1 MATAAENQS
10 PLERMKAT
18 ASKYQKSSDLMQD
31 AANQANTAV
40 EVKELPGKKRP
51 QPQTFQSRSKQQAQA
66 VKNYNTNHHQTINK
80 NYAAANDTQVER
92 QDKQIKLAAQQ
103 AHTLRDVS
111 NTMNEILTE
120 LKKQNKIQPKYQ
132 QYASNKAFKD
142 QHGDDKKPGEDGMI
156 SKLGGLLGDLLDM
169 GGGGEG
175 KRKGRRGNRG
185 GRGAGAGAG
194 GGGGGGAARGGL
206 GGMWDRA
213 KGAMRSASHGGGGR
227 AGTIAKVAAGVAGAV
242 GVYEASDWVGK
253 KLGSVSASEES
264 GRGGVGTVSTGKG
277 DNGGVS
283 YGTHQLSS
291 KSGTM
296 ARFLQSADGQKYAN
310 EFQGM
315 TPGSAAFNQKYKEV
329 AGKDGAG
336 FAEAQENYI
345 KRTHYAPMLNNISK
359 DTGTDFSKRGKA
371 VQEMLYSTGVQYGP
385 GSSVVRNALKGKNV
399 AGMSDKELVDT
410 VQDYKSA
417 TVGTYFKK
425 SSAATQASIA
435 QRAQREKGKLHA
447 VRQGEGA
454 DKATGVSPEAN
465 ATNIATSGKS
475 MAEVAASP
483 SLAAAT
489 GKPVSQGGTVSGAA
503 LMSVSPKQT
512 GMIST
517 TEENIP
523 ANSDPDGEA
532 EDQSEAQAPTVT
544 SAQPQVPS
552 MLAPMK
558 PQDGS
563 ESGVGATALI
573 PGAALVG
580 AGAIDAAQIGK
591 GAIDSGKGAVSA
603 VRAGEQG
610 LVRAGVGATARAT
623 GKALI
628 PGANIA
634 IGAYDAYD
642 VITDD
647 EKTRAEK
654 ERALSGVGGGM
665 AGAAAGASAGGAAGT
680 AIGAGI
686 GSLFFGVG
694 AAPGAVI
701 GGGLGLVGGA
711 VGGYFGYNY
720 GQEGGEAAYD
730 ALAGTP
736 EEQAAKDAAKENRP
750 VAGSTNLLMMANNKA
765 ASGDTNAAAAAKQL
779 TMVDQLVKSQTSL
792 IAATTKEDVKK
803 ATEKTVDQA
812 TAEAKKEEPK
822 TETKAEDKPADG
834 KPVELPA
841 NDTPQTVDLT
851 AQQSAGPIASATP
864 QTQADAN
871 TLTAAA
877 TPTGSGTAATAGA
890 NALAAGLGVPAA
902 WGAELSGSLAGAMAM
917 QQAAANGTA
926 PPVSAPVMNAAP
938 HLASTRHLGGPNSPG
953 AAVTKPA
960 YALAHEAQK
969 AVDAAMSIPTGLA
982 SGVASAANDVAGK
995 LANPFATLG
1004 SPGFNPGLSLPGNP
1018 FANLEKPNFGAMAA
1032 SATNPF
1038 KAFESM
1044 QNPSSPTSSSFYSA
1058 NDVSPSASVVASQQ
1072 AAPSASLTS
1081 SVASTSTA
1089 SPTVSS
1095 AASYAEPVERQQYE
1109 PVKTVMALEPKQQD
1123 TMMPQRFKP
1132 DGDRIPSKGISE
1144 GNSSRQTLD
1153 DCPAVISDN
1162 GLVMLQTGF
1171 I

>member
-1 MATAAENQS
+1 MASAAENQS

-31 AANQANTAV
+31 AANQANDAV
-40 EVKELPGKKRP
+40 EVKELAGQKKRS

-66 VKNYNTNHHQTINK
+66 VKNYNTNHHNTINK
-80 NYAAANDTQVER
+80 NYVSANDSNVER

-120 LKKQNKIQPKYQ
+120 LRKQNKIVPKYQ
-132 QYASNKAFKD
+132 QYASGKAFKE
-142 QHGDDKKPGEDGMI
+142 QHGDDKKPGEEGMM

-169 GGGGEG
+169 GGGGKEG
-175 KRKGRRGNRG
+175 KRGRRRG
-185 GRGAGAGAG
+185 GRSGGAGNPGGHG
-194 GGGGGGAARGGL
+194 GGRGGL

-213 KGAMRSASHGGGGR
+213 KGAFKSASHGGGGR

-242 GVYEASDWVGK
+242 GVYEASDWIGK

-264 GRGGVGTVSTGKG
+264 GRKGVATVSTGKG

-315 TPGSAAFNQKYKEV
+315 TPGSAAFTQKYKEI
-329 AGKDGAG
+329 AARDGEG

-399 AGMSDKELVDT
+399 AGMSDKELIDT

-417 TVGTYFKK
+417 TVGTYFKS
-425 SSAATQASIA
+425 SSADTQQSIA
-435 QRAQREKGKLHA
+435 NRAQREKGKLHA

-454 DKATGVSPEAN
+454 EKANGVMAAANDAN
-465 ATNIATSGKS
+465 ANTQGKS
-475 MAEVAASP
+475 MLEVAKSP

-489 GKPVSQGGTVSGAA
+489 GKPVSQGGAVSGAA
-503 LMSVSPKQT
+503 LMSVTPQKT

-523 ANSDPDGEA
+523 ANYDPDGEA
-532 EDQSEAQAPTVT
+532 EDQSAAPVAPTVT
-544 SAQPQVPS
+544 SAQPQVPA

-563 ESGVGATALI
+563 EGPGATALI

-580 AGAIDAAQIGK
+580 AGAVDAAAIGK
-591 GAIDSGKGAVSA
+591 GAIDSGKGAVNA

-610 LVRAGVGATARAT
+610 LMRAGVGATARTA

-628 PGANIA
+628 PGANLA

-642 VITDD
+642 VITDE

-680 AIGAGI
+680 ALGAGI

-701 GGGLGLVGGA
+701 GGGLGLIGGA

-720 GQEGGEAAYD
+720 GQEAGEGAYD
-730 ALAGTP
+730 ALAGSP

-750 VAGSTNLLMMANNKA
+750 VAGSTNLLMMANAKA
-765 ASGDTNAAAAAKQL
+765 DAGDTNAAAAAKQL

-803 ATEKTVDQA
+803 ATEKTVYQA
-812 TAEAKKEEPK
+812 TADSKKEEPK
-822 TETKAEDKPADG
+822 KEDKPVDG
-834 KPVELPA
+834 KPAEAPA
-841 NDTPQTVDLT
+841 EEKPKEVDLT
-851 AQQSAGPIASATP
+851 AQQTSGPIAPTTP
-864 QTQADAN
+864 QSQADAN
-871 TLTAAA
+871 TLVAAS
-877 TPTGSGTAATAGA
+877 TPTGSGTAAAAGA
-890 NALAAGLGVPAA
+890 NAISQGLGVPAA

-917 QQAAANGTA
+917 QQAVANGVA
-926 PPVSAPVMNAAP
+926 PPVSAPVMNATP
-938 HLASTRHLGGPNSPG
+938 HLASTKHLQGPNSPG
-953 AAVTKPA
+953 AVVTKPA

-969 AVDAAMSIPTGLA
+969 AVDAAMAIPTGLA
-982 SGVASAANDVAGK
+982 SGVASAANSAANS
-995 LANPFATLG
+995 LSNPFAVLG
-1004 SPGFNPGLSLPGNP
+1004 SPGFNPGPSLPSNP
-1018 FANLEKPNFGAMAA
+1018 FANLEKPNFGAMPA

-1038 KAFESM
+1038 KAFETM
-1044 QNPSSPTSSSFYSA
+1044 HNPSSPASQSFYSA
-1058 NDVSPSASVVASQQ
+1058 QDVSPSASVIAAQQ
-1072 AAPSASLTS
+1072 APAASLTS
-1081 SVASTSTA
+1081 SVASSAAT

-1095 AASYAEPVERQQYE
+1095 AASYSEPVERQQYE

-1132 DGDRIPSKGISE
+1132 EGDRIPSKGISE